1 MKKTHSTGRPAYFD
15 SSNGFCKSLAA
26 KCLGLNVSVNDSQMK
41 EWLTNARA
49 GSPEDLGRLMHTCRT
64 YLLLV
69 ANQELDQSLLA
80 KGGASDLVQETY
92 KHALEGFGSFKGD
105 SAKELR
111 SWLRTILRNHLSNL
125 RRKYIRT
132 QRSDSKKEISIDTVV
147 DLDTREMALCSRE
160 PSGAERL
167 IETEEQHILNQ
178 AMRRIRPAHRKII
191 LLRHRDG
198 LSFGQIAEMTGKKST
213 ALRKLWARAIEA
225 LQSEMGSDWKHSA

>member
-1 MKKTHSTGRPAYFD
+1 
-15 SSNGFCKSLAA
+15 
-26 KCLGLNVSVNDSQMK
+26 MK

-64 YLLLV
+64 YLFLV

-125 RRKYIRT
+125 RRTICVASTSERNGVIR
-132 QRSDSKKEISIDTVV
+132 RKRFPLRPSSIWI
-147 DLDTREMALCSRE
+147 RERWRYVRVS
-160 PSGAERL
+160 
-167 IETEEQHILNQ
+167 
-178 AMRRIRPAHRKII
+178 RPARS
-191 LLRHRDG
+191 G
-198 LSFGQIAEMTGKKST
+198 
-213 ALRKLWARAIEA
+213 
-225 LQSEMGSDWKHSA
+225 